1 MTYDRKYLKPYDIS
15 PFDIGCFTLAVDKE
29 QVEMAVKLIMTWD
42 IAPDHEQDYF
52 EFVINEFVPGVQRLG
67 LQPAEAW
74 ATVFGEYPQIQ
85 VSILAEGLPD
95 VQRAM
100 NSDSWAQLQDK
111 LFALVQN
118 FSYKVIP
125 ARTGFQF

>member
-1 MTYDRKYLKPYDIS
+1 M
-15 PFDIGCFTLAVDKE
+15 
-29 QVEMAVKLIMTWD
+29 MWD

-67 LQPAEAW
+67 LQPTEAW
-74 ATVFGEYPQIQ
+74 ATVFGDYPQIQ
-85 VSILAEGLPD
+85 VGILAENLTE

-100 NSDSWAQLQDK
+100 NSESWSQLQDK
-111 LFALVQN
+111 LFALVKN

-125 ARTGFQF
+125 ARNGFQF

>member
-1 MTYDRKYLKPYDIS
+1 MT
-15 PFDIGCFTLAVDKE
+15 
-29 QVEMAVKLIMTWD
+29 VKLVMTWD
-42 IAPDHEQDYF
+42 IAPDHEQDYY

-74 ATVFGEYPQIQ
+74 VTVFGDYPQIQ
-85 VSILAEGLPD
+85 VGILADDLPG
-95 VQRAM
+95 VQRAL
-100 NSDSWAQLQDK
+100 NSDSWTQLQDK

-125 ARTGFQF
+125 ARNGFQF

>member
-1 MTYDRKYLKPYDIS
+1 
-15 PFDIGCFTLAVDKE
+15 
-29 QVEMAVKLIMTWD
+29 MAVKLIMTWD
-42 IAPDHEQDYF
+42 IAPDHEQAYF
-52 EFVINEFVPGVQRLG
+52 EFVINEFVPGVQHLG

-95 VQRAM
+95 VQRAL
-100 NSDSWAQLQDK
+100 NSDSWTELQNK
-111 LFALVQN
+111 LFGLVQN

-125 ARTGFQF
+125 ARNGFQF

>member
-1 MTYDRKYLKPYDIS
+1 
-15 PFDIGCFTLAVDKE
+15 
-29 QVEMAVKLIMTWD
+29 MAVKLVMTWD

-52 EFVINEFVPGVQRLG
+52 EFVINEFVPGVQRMG

-85 VSILAEGLPD
+85 VSILAEDILD
-95 VQRAM
+95 VRRAL
-100 NSDSWAQLQDK
+100 NSENWTQLQDK
-111 LFALVQN
+111 LFALVKN

-125 ARTGFQF
+125 ARSGFQF

>member
-1 MTYDRKYLKPYDIS
+1 
-15 PFDIGCFTLAVDKE
+15 
-29 QVEMAVKLIMTWD
+29 MAVKLIMTWD

-85 VSILAEGLPD
+85 VSILAEGLAD
-95 VQRAM
+95 VQRAL
-100 NSDSWAQLQDK
+100 NSESWSQLQDK
-111 LFALVQN
+111 LFALVKN

-125 ARTGFQF
+125 ARSGFQF

>member
-1 MTYDRKYLKPYDIS
+1 
-15 PFDIGCFTLAVDKE
+15 
-29 QVEMAVKLIMTWD
+29 MAVKLIMTWD

-74 ATVFGEYPQIQ
+74 ATVFGNYPQIQ

-95 VQRAM
+95 VQRAL
-100 NSDSWAQLQDK
+100 NSDSWTQLQDK

-125 ARTGFQF
+125 ARSGFQF